1 MVSRRE
7 LLLGTGATVTS
18 GALLVNLGTET
29 ANAQASITTNGL
41 SIADKTHVSQGSVES
56 VKLSVESNWQYSG
69 NHNPDRLKIVLR
81 VGSTE
86 AKYPIAK
93 VEKSDSLRQSDSG
106 KDTLTG
112 SILETPAFDRSMFER
127 ETGETVHSVA
137 AKLDFD
143 LYHSDSAIASDSVTE
158 RFQVTVSGE
167 AITADASISGSG
179 SLEIAEG

>member
-1 MVSRRE
+1 MVSRRK

-18 GALLVNLGTET
+18 SALLVNLGTDR
-29 ANAQASITTNGL
+29 AKAQATIDTNGL
-41 SIADKTHVSQGSVES
+41 SIADKTHISQGSVDS
-56 VKLSVESNWQYSG
+56 VKLSVDSNWQYSG

-93 VEKSDSLRQSDSG
+93 AERSDSLRQSDSG
-106 KDTLTG
+106 QETLTG
-112 SILETPAFDRSMFER
+112 SILETPAFDKSMFER

-137 AKLDFD
+137 AKLDFN
-143 LYHSDSAIASDSVTE
+143 LFHSDSSIASDSVTE

-167 AITADASISGSG
+167 TITADASITGTG
-179 SLEIAEG
+179 SLTVS